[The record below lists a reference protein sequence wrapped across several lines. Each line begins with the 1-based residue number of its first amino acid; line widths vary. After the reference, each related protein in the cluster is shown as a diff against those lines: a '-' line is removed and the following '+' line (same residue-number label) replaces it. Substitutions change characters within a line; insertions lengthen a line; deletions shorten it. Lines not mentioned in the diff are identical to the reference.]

1 MKLIVYIFLI
11 LFSGF
16 TFAIETPIKWIRSP
30 LLPLSERVAGHK
42 IKKFEVQAAFTA
54 NEKGEIVNAKIIK
67 SSGRPQ
73 FDTYILAG
81 LYLAKTQI
89 YYENGKPTPF
99 NAIQAFEINNKYA
112 NDKTYYLCRF
122 ETKSKH
128 YEFQQQYTNFTE
140 ALKELDYVYLNAPV
154 SKREFELSKY
164 VDENLGEFE
173 IEFYSQDGKISNVR
187 GINSKDYFGLYA
199 GEAVEYAKTIQPK
212 KANWSK
218 NRHKFTDTITLS
230 RKCNS
235 KPI

>member
-122 ETKSKH
+122 ETKSK
-128 YEFQQQYTNFTE
+128 
-140 ALKELDYVYLNAPV
+140 LCL
-154 SKREFELSKY
+154 
-164 VDENLGEFE
+164 
-173 IEFYSQDGKISNVR
+173 
-187 GINSKDYFGLYA
+187 
-199 GEAVEYAKTIQPK
+199 
-212 KANWSK
+212 
-218 NRHKFTDTITLS
+218 
-230 RKCNS
+230 
-235 KPI
+235 